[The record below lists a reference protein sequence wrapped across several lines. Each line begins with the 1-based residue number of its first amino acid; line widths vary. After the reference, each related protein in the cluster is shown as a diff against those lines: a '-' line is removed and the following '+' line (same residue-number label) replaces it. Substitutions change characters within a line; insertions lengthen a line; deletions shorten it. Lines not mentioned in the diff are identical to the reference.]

1 MCHFQSS
8 LFTFSVYNLDFIS
21 VQTLDG
27 DPHRGSR
34 STLQLGLSKTLMSFA
49 ISSLSPLSDSST
61 IRRQNPNSW
70 GPSASFFSFFS
81 APAFFHRSFPSLLYH
96 RLKETTSKAVPAKVT
111 TIGAVAVRQIP
122 TSNLHSSFPANLLPL
137 FVRPC
142 CHRRSRPWRWSSLF
156 LFPVLH
162 SQFSLRIASCQHFPY
177 PPSFSPQKAI
187 ALPNPIVGR
196 A

>member
-8 LFTFSVYNLDFIS
+8 LFTFSVYNLYFIS

-111 TIGAVAVRQIP
+111 TIGAVAVPGATNGRYRLQTP
-122 TSNLHSSFPANLLPL
+122 TPPFLLICFRCSFALVVIVVVVVPGEMIVALP
-137 FVRPC
+137 FSC
-142 CHRRSRPWRWSSLF
+142 AS
-156 LFPVLH
+156 FPVLFAH
-162 SQFSLRIASCQHFPY
+162 RFLPTFPISPFVFSTKRDCIA
-177 PPSFSPQKAI
+177 
-187 ALPNPIVGR
+187 
-196 A
+196 